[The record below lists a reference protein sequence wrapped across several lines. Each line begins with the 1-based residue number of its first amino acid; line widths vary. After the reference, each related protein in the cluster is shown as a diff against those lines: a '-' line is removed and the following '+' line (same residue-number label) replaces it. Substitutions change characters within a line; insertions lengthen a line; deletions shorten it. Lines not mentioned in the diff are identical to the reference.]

1 MFRPR
6 VGKFTICLSLKLRL
20 ILETFK
26 LLKSPSRMTPLL
38 GKRDSIVDRH
48 FNK

>member
-1 MFRPR
+1 MFRQR

-26 LLKSPSRMTPLL
+26 LLKSLL
-38 GKRDSIVDRH
+38 VKDLQH
-48 FNK
+48 LE